1 MKMQVRVL
9 LSVLVALAL
18 MFLAGCGGSYNCAVT
33 FGSSSCTPTGS
44 GFGGSG
50 TGGTGGGGGGGG
62 AATAFAYA
70 VDQGSTTGFMDGFE
84 LSASAATFAP
94 INGFQSPAIPPAD
107 PSIGV
112 VVAQQQFLYSA
123 FSSTNQIYGWSV
135 DKTSGALT
143 AISGSPYSVSYLG
156 FVGVSGFNQLS
167 MITNPA
173 GTLLFVADAGND
185 EIWVYEIGLAGGA
198 TPGVLTLAP
207 GSPFSTG
214 TFQPWNMTTDGL
226 GKYLYV
232 TSITADHQGLGIAAY
247 SIGTGSSEGTLAP
260 VAGSPFF
267 STQSVAYNM
276 WAVQGEPSGTFLIG
290 TTGESVA
297 AGAPVDDKNLYVY
310 YIEQSGA
317 APGSIQPVAN
327 SPFATV
333 YAPFN
338 IAVQPVEANGEFV
351 YSFSVNDSGQ
361 AYNPVEGYLLNT
373 TTGALTTIAGPPGSP
388 FSGVTFALF
397 GQFDQSGDYLFSYGD
412 TATPQLAVMDV
423 TAGTGVLTEPLTP
436 TPLET
441 TGYWAVTDP
450 Q

>member
-9 LSVLVALAL
+9 LSLLVALAL
-18 MFLAGCGGSYNCAVT
+18 MFLAGCGGSYDCAVT
-33 FGSSSCTPTGS
+33 FGSSSCTPSGS
-44 GFGGSG
+44 GLGGG
-50 TGGTGGGGGGGG
+50 GGTGGGGGGGG
-62 AATAFAYA
+62 GRGATAFVYA
-70 VDQGSTTGFMDGFE
+70 VDQIGGTTTGTMDGFE
-84 LSASAATFAP
+84 LNASAGTFAP
-94 INGFQSPAIPPAD
+94 INGYSAPLIPPTD

-112 VVAQQQFLYSA
+112 VVAQQQFLYTA
-123 FSSTNQIYGWSV
+123 FSTTQQIYGWSV

-143 AISGSPYSVSYLG
+143 AVSGSPYNASYLG

-173 GTLLFVADAGND
+173 GTLLFVADTLED
-185 EIWVYEIGLAGGA
+185 EIWVYEIAPPTST
-198 TPGVLTLAP
+198 TPGALTLAP
-207 GSPFSTG
+207 NSPFSTG

-232 TSITADHQGLGIAAY
+232 TSIAADHQGVSVAAY
-247 SIGTGSSEGTLAP
+247 SIGASGASAGTLAA
-260 VAGSPFF
+260 VAGSPF
-267 STQSVAYNM
+267 AYPM
-276 WAVQGEPSGTFLIG
+276 WAVQGEPTGTFLIG
-290 TTGESVA
+290 ITGKSVA
-297 AGAPVDDKNLYVY
+297 AGAATDDKNLYVF
-310 YIEQSGA
+310 YIEQSGT
-317 APGSIQPVAN
+317 APGSIKPVAN
-327 SPFATV
+327 SPFATT

-351 YSFSVNDSGQ
+351 YSFGVNDVGQ

-373 TTGALTTIAGPPGSP
+373 TTGALTAISPGSP

-423 TAGTGVLTEPLTP
+423 AAGTGLLTETLAP
-436 TPLET
+436 TPLVT
-441 TGYWAVTDP
+441 PGYWAVTDP

>member
-9 LSVLVALAL
+9 LSVLAALAL
-18 MFLAGCGGSYNCAVT
+18 MFMAGCGGSYNCAVT
-33 FGSSSCTPTGS
+33 FGSSSCTPSGS

-50 TGGTGGGGGGGG
+50 TGGTGGGGGGG
-62 AATAFAYA
+62 APTAFAYA
-70 VDQGSTTGFMDGFE
+70 VDQNGFMDAFE
-84 LSASAATFAP
+84 LNASAGTFAP
-94 INGFQSPAIPPAD
+94 INGYNAPSIPPTD

-185 EIWVYEIGLAGGA
+185 EIWVYEIGLAGGS

-232 TSITADHQGLGIAAY
+232 TSITADHLGLGIAAY

-260 VAGSPFF
+260 VVGSPFF

-276 WAVQGEPSGTFLIG
+276 WAVQGEPSGTLLIG

-297 AGAPVDDKNLYVY
+297 AGAPADDQHLYVY
-310 YIEQSGA
+310 YIEQSGT
-317 APGSIQPVAN
+317 APGSIQPVPN

-351 YSFSVNDSGQ
+351 YSFSVNDTG
-361 AYNPVEGYLLNT
+361 ATYNDVEGYLLNT
-373 TTGALTTIAGPPGSP
+373 TTGALTAIAGPPPSP
-388 FSGVTFALF
+388 FGGVDQSLF
-397 GQFDQSGDYLFSYGD
+397 GQFDQSGDYLFFYSDILSPELGVLD
-412 TATPQLAVMDV
+412 ATS
-423 TAGTGVLTEPLTP
+423 GTGVLSEPIP
-436 TPLET
+436 ETPLVT

>member
-18 MFLAGCGGSYNCAVT
+18 MFLAACGGSYNCAVT

-44 GFGGSG
+44 GFGGGG
-50 TGGTGGGGGGGG
+50 TGGTGGGGGGGT
-62 AATAFAYA
+62 APVAFAYA
-70 VDQGSTTGFMDGFE
+70 VDQNGFMDGYD
-84 LSASAATFAP
+84 LSAGAATFGP
-94 INGFQSPAIPPAD
+94 INGFQSPAIPPTD

-112 VVAQQQFLYSA
+112 VVAQQQFLYTA
-123 FSSTNQIYGWSV
+123 FSSTNQIYGWSI

-173 GTLLFVADAGND
+173 GTLLFVADAGNA
-185 EIWVYEIGLAGGA
+185 EIWVYEIGLASSA
-198 TPGVLTLAP
+198 TPGALTLAP

-214 TFQPWNMTTDGL
+214 AFQPWNMTTDGL

-247 SIGTGSSEGTLAP
+247 SIGTGSSEGTLAA
-260 VAGSPFF
+260 VNGSPFF
-267 STQSVAYNM
+267 STPSVAYNM

-290 TTGESVA
+290 TSGQSVA
-297 AGAPVDDKNLYVY
+297 AGAATDDKNLYVY
-310 YIEQSGA
+310 YIEQSGT
-317 APGSIQPVAN
+317 APGSIKPVAN

-351 YSFSVNDSGQ
+351 YSFSVNDSGA
-361 AYNPVEGYLLNT
+361 AYNPLEGYLLNT
-373 TTGALTTIAGPPGSP
+373 TTGALTTIVGPPASP

-397 GQFDQSGDYLFSYGD
+397 GQFDQSGDYLFSYGNSP
-412 TATPQLAVMDV
+412 TPQLAVMDA
-423 TAGTGVLTEPLTP
+423 TAGTGGLTEPLTP
-436 TPLET
+436 TPLVT

>member
-18 MFLAGCGGSYNCAVT
+18 MFLAACGGSYNCAVT
-33 FGSSSCTPTGS
+33 FGSSSCTPSGS
-44 GFGGSG
+44 GFGGGSG

-62 AATAFAYA
+62 GATAFAYA
-70 VDQGSTTGFMDGFE
+70 VDQNGFMDAFE
-84 LSASAATFAP
+84 LNAGAGTFAP
-94 INGFQSPAIPPAD
+94 ISGYNAPAIPPTD

-123 FSSTNQIYGWSV
+123 FASTGQIYGWSV
-135 DKTSGALT
+135 NKTSGALT

-185 EIWVYEIGLAGGA
+185 EIWVYEIGLASGS
-198 TPGVLTLAP
+198 TPGVLMP
-207 GSPFSTG
+207 VPNSPFSTG

-226 GKYLYV
+226 GKYLYA

-260 VAGSPFF
+260 VLGSPFF

-276 WAVQGEPSGTFLIG
+276 WAVQGDPTGTFLIG
-290 TTGESVA
+290 TTGETIA
-297 AGAPVDDKNLYVY
+297 TDAPADDKNLYVY
-310 YIEQSGA
+310 YIEQSGT

-327 SPFATV
+327 SPFATT
-333 YAPFN
+333 YTPFN
-338 IAVQPVEANGEFV
+338 IAVQPVAANGDFV
-351 YSFSVNDSGQ
+351 YSFGVSDGG
-361 AYNPVEGYLLNT
+361 AYTPTEGYLLNT
-373 TTGALTTIAGPPGSP
+373 TTGALTALVGLSP
-388 FSGVTFALF
+388 FSGVTSSLF
-397 GQFDQSGDYLFSYGD
+397 GQFDQSGDYLFFYGD
-412 TATPQLAVMDV
+412 SAVPQLGVLDAA
-423 TAGTGVLTEPLTP
+423 AGTGALTEPIP
-436 TPLET
+436 AISIVIP
-441 TGYWAVTDP
+441 GYWAVTDP